1 MIKMNAL
8 KSVFAIAF
16 SLFVTA
22 TFAQQMNMPAPSPS
36 STVEQE
42 FGLSTITIDYS
53 RPGVKGRTVFG
64 DLVPY
69 GKVWRTGANASTKI
83 EFSSDVKVEGKDVPA
98 GKYAIY
104 TIPNETEWTIMLYK
118 DLRLGGNVAAYDE
131 SQELV
136 RFNVTPVKMGMSVE
150 SFTIDMN
157 DLRDDSATIGII
169 WSDVYVP
176 IKVTIDTKSAVVSQI
191 ENFAKN
197 PQRSLANNYYSAAG
211 YYLSIEKDLDKAL
224 EWITAAVEIRPE
236 AFWMS
241 RRKSLIEAK
250 LGNYKDAIKTA
261 EMSKEVAE
269 KAKNADYVKMNNDSI
284 AEWKKM
290 K

>member
-1 MIKMNAL
+1 MLKINAL
-8 KSVFAIAF
+8 KSAFAIAF
-16 SLFVTA
+16 SLIVTA
-22 TFAQQMNMPAPSPS
+22 TFAQQINTPAPSPS
-36 STVEQE
+36 SKVEQA
-42 FGLSTITIDYS
+42 FGLSTVTIDYS

-69 GKVWRTGANASTKI
+69 GKVWRTGANASTQI
-83 EFSSDVKVEGKDVPA
+83 EFSSDVKLEGKDVPA
-98 GKYAIY
+98 GRYAIY
-104 TIPNETEWTIMLYK
+104 SIPGESKWTIMIYK
-118 DLRLGGNVAAYDE
+118 DLSLGGRVSGYDE
-131 SQELV
+131 SKELV
-136 RFNVTPVKMGMSVE
+136 RFDVTPVKIGMSVE
-150 SFTIDMN
+150 SFTIDIN
-157 DLRDDSATIGII
+157 DLKDNAATLGIM

-176 IKVTIDTKSAVVSQI
+176 IKMTIDTQSEVVAQI
-191 ENFAKN
+191 ERFAKN
-197 PQRSLANNYYSAAG
+197 PEAALANNYFSAAG
-211 YYLSIEKDLDKAL
+211 YYMSIDKDLDKAL

-269 KAKNADYVKMNNDSI
+269 KAKNADYVKMNSDSI
-284 AEWKKM
+284 AEWKTK

>member
-83 EFSSDVKVEGKDVPA
+83 EFSSDVIVEGKDVPA

-176 IKVTIDTKSAVVSQI
+176 IKVTIDTESAVVSQI

-197 PQRSLANNYYSAAG
+197 PQRSLANNYFSAAG

-261 EMSKEVAE
+261 EMSREVAE

>member
-22 TFAQQMNMPAPSPS
+22 TFAQQMDMPAPSPS

-104 TIPNETEWTIMLYK
+104 TIPNETEWTVMLYK

-176 IKVTIDTKSAVVSQI
+176 IKITIDTKSAVVSQI

>member
-104 TIPNETEWTIMLYK
+104 TIPNETEWTVMLYK

-176 IKVTIDTKSAVVSQI
+176 IKVTIDTESAVVSQI